1 MECKQSYIT
10 LVASMPGGCSR
21 SSMSKLI
28 YFKEKIKKELDSIKD
43 EIGELR
49 YNLYINMV
57 DTCNNYDELRE
68 MAELELQI
76 DFLKYTKEAIK
87 DKLQQ
92 RDVNINDLRKVYYP
106 YIEDEAPD
114 LEEDEIEASI
124 DDPDTLAAMAIFVS
138 KRLQDE
144 PEEERNKEHTIG
156 ERIGQD
162 IEIELTEEEE
172 LEILTNQALRE
183 EEEIQEDYGDTDED
197 GNDIIIDYDTDDEDD
212 DEDDTDNLIED
223 GEGYFDS
230 SNLNEIEIE
239 DDNDFFIEGED
250 IDNENNSEEDNTDS
264 LDIEDDED
272 YFIDSSD
279 DDTDENENGES
290 SEGDN
295 DSDIEIDM
303 NEDDLFIETDDE
315 YNADDDTNTD
325 EIEIDMNED
334 DLFIETD
341 EDDTNDEDGDTGE
354 IEIDMN
360 EDDLFIETDEDE
372 NNDTSDGEDD
382 YFANGD
388 DYFGS
393 NDGEN
398 EDILDFGGSS
408 NSLLNKT
415 EPKLVTPYN
424 IFQDKATQG
433 IFSMAHR
440 GIKEA
445 AKLTSKAVEASK
457 KVIDNNKAKK

>member
-1 MECKQSYIT
+1 
-10 LVASMPGGCSR
+10 
-21 SSMSKLI
+21 MSKLI

-106 YIEDEAPD
+106 SIEDEAPD

-144 PEEERNKEHTIG
+144 PEEERNKEHTTG

-334 DLFIETD
+334 
-341 EDDTNDEDGDTGE
+341 N
-354 IEIDMN
+354 
-360 EDDLFIETDEDE
+360 LFIETDEDE

>member
-1 MECKQSYIT
+1 
-10 LVASMPGGCSR
+10 MPGGCSR

-106 YIEDEAPD
+106 SIEDEAPD

-144 PEEERNKEHTIG
+144 PEEERNKEHTTG

-264 LDIEDDED
+264 FDIEDDED
-272 YFIDSSD
+272 YFIDNSD

-295 DSDIEIDM
+295 DSD
-303 NEDDLFIETDDE
+303 
-315 YNADDDTNTD
+315 
-325 EIEIDMNED
+325 
-334 DLFIETD
+334 
-341 EDDTNDEDGDTGE
+341 

-398 EDILDFGGSS
+398 EDILDFGESS